1 MKQITLSL
9 DQTLDDYVL
18 NHELCTLAKI
28 SQNTHK
34 FWKNTICAQFSGS
47 RTVFLR
53 RGTLPAK
60 YAHFEAQCSS
70 LKGLVLA
77 NAFCAFCGG
86 LANSH
91 LVASNGS
98 KLGQILV
105 IRKIG
110 IFKFVDLN
118 AFYERLGLPKDAKI
132 YIEKCRFFSPTPFER
147 RIKLTATLCL
157 GYY

>member
-18 NHELCTLAKI
+18 NCELCTLAKI
-28 SQNTHK
+28 SQNAHK

-132 YIEKCRFFSPTPFER
+132 YI
-147 RIKLTATLCL
+147 
-157 GYY
+157 